1 VNWPGPGSP
10 LWQTGPTAAV
20 YEGYIEL

>member
-1 VNWPGPGSP
+1 VNWSGPGSP